1 MDARCFQD
9 VSKMD
14 ARCPSWKHLAVQDT
28 IVFCMII
35 FPLARR
41 DPTVQVADPARDPLR
56 TAWTPASALPIWEQ
70 IERSGKMR
78 CML

>member
-1 MDARCFQD
+1 
-9 VSKMD
+9 
-14 ARCPSWKHLAVQDT
+14 
-28 IVFCMII
+28 MII

-70 IERSGKMR
+70 IERRPALRLRLRLSSQCRYRRAAASQDVRSTCPQWFGATQ
-78 CML
+78 L